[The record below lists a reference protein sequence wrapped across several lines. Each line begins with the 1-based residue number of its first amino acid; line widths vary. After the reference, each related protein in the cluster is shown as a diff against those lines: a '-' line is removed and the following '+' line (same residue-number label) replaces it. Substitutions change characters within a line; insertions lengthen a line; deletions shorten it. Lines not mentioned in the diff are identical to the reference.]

1 MWKERWKPIWK
12 HGAHTLGGIPFLWL
26 DRLWCCNPLHFW
38 VQLFLKC
45 CLQNNNRNSIFIKA
59 DFISDFFFTF
69 LLMHSLAYLA
79 PHSQVRFNSRNLR
92 NTKSV
97 LSIPLLKVTWIRYLF
112 WIQQF
117 FSSVILNLTL
127 FLTEQLSYLGLSG
140 RPFNPILRKHNEC
153 EPQNIRAFYVELC
166 RRRLNSV

>member
-45 CLQNNNRNSIFIKA
+45 CLQNNNRNSIFIRD
-59 DFISDFFFTF
+59 DFIRDFCFTF

-79 PHSQVRFNSRNLR
+79 PPSQVRFNLRNLR

-97 LSIPLLKVTWIRYLF
+97 LSIPYWRSLFWIRYLF
-112 WIQQF
+112 RIQRF
-117 FSSVILNLTL
+117 FNLTL
-127 FLTEQLSYLGLSG
+127 FVMQQLYLGF

-153 EPQNIRAFYVELC
+153 EPVL
-166 RRRLNSV
+166 RRTL